1 MTRFGWIITTC
12 IILFSAGVLLLLVVV
27 TSHRIAPA
35 TVTSTENS
43 VPLTDLSS
51 LAIYSSGT
59 YGFSFFYPA
68 MATVTDQFSSSTNT
82 GLLWRENPLATGTL
96 ITRIAI
102 DGGEVRIGMS
112 QAVKELTACAKTG
125 PAEKAVADIHMGSTT
140 WKAFSFDK
148 LGTDVEQHVM
158 SYRTL
163 HDKACYALEA
173 FAPRVGVST
182 TTQSGLDAVV
192 QSFTFA
198 QP

>member
-27 TSHRIAPA
+27 TSHRTSPA

-68 MATVTDQFSSSTNT
+68 TATVTDQFSSSTNT
-82 GLLWRENPLATGTL
+82 GRAWRENPLATGTL
-96 ITRIAI
+96 ITRIAV

-112 QAVKELTACAKTG
+112 QAIKELTACTKTG
-125 PAEKAVADIHMGSTT
+125 PAEKAVADINMGSTT

-163 HDKACYALEA
+163 HDKACFALEA

-182 TTQSGLDAVV
+182 TTQSGLDAVI